1 MDISLNL
8 FSDSL
13 HHEAVELRNKIS
25 RALTTNDEG
34 ELWEAEKIVRL
45 RRQAIHAEWNLL
57 GNQLAELSHLRD
69 ALEQRRLELQRAKV
83 QVRKVSKARKHQQA
97 AKPSGLDALLG
108 QLTPEQLAQLAG
120 AIEKELQNG

>member
-8 FSDSL
+8 FSDCL
-13 HHEAVELRNKIS
+13 PHDAIALRNKVS
-25 RALTTNDEG
+25 RALTTDDEG
-34 ELWEAEKIVRL
+34 ELWEAEKIIRT

-57 GNQLAELSHLRD
+57 GNQLTELSHLQD

-83 QVRKVSKARKHQQA
+83 QVRKVGKH
-97 AKPSGLDALLG
+97 KKERRPSGLDALLG
-108 QLTPEQLAQLAG
+108 QLTPEQLAELAS